1 MENKQERAKAMRRV
15 QKLHFA
21 MLDAAEFLDGHPD
34 HAAALSYHKRMM
46 ELYEQAKKDYQ
57 KHYGQLVHGTGS
69 EEHWQWIDDP
79 WPWEGEG

>member
-1 MENKQERAKAMRRV
+1 MENRHERAKAMRKV

-34 HAAALSYHKRMM
+34 NASALRYHKRMQ
-46 ELYEQAKKDYQ
+46 EQYDQAKREYQ
-57 KHYGQLVHGTGS
+57 KQFGPLTHGTES
-69 EEHWQWIDDP
+69 DTHWQWIDDP